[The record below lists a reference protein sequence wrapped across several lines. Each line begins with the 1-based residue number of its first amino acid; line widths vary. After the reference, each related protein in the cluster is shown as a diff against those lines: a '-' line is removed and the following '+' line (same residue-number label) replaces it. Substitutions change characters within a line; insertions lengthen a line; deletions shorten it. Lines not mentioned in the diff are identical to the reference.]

1 MDESTESH
9 PMLAWKLDEAVESGA
24 FPAAQACVIRN
35 GEVVH
40 RSAHGKDCH
49 GREVR
54 EQDLFDVASVTKMVA
69 TTAAMALIVEHGEV
83 GLEDDVR
90 RFLPEVDCRVTVR
103 ELLAHGSGLP
113 AWKPLFTAAL
123 ADTTASVIF
132 PSYDEADVTP
142 ELRQAGFRRAR
153 EIVGGMARC
162 ARVGRD
168 RGKRVYSDI
177 GFILLG
183 QIVAEVAGVSFDRFC
198 AKEVFEPLELGGTG
212 FFDLATPHQTDFQRD
227 RRILA
232 TGETR
237 PRKPA
242 PGQESLYKVPEQE
255 PLLDPGQVD
264 DDNAWAMGGVAGHA
278 GLFSTAR
285 DLACFG
291 WLLQEELEGA
301 ERLGCGETLRLF
313 ASPDELTRGARR
325 GLGFD
330 MPADEGSLAGTT
342 LGKKGPLGAIGH
354 LGFTGCS
361 LWLDRDRGLAV
372 SLVSNRVRP
381 GRTNVEGIR
390 AFRPEFHDSVV
401 RILVG

>member
-1 MDESTESH
+1 MDESNESH
-9 PMLAWKLDEAVESGA
+9 PMLDWKLDEAVDEGA
-24 FPAAQACVIRN
+24 FPAAQACVIR
-35 GEVVH
+35 GGAVVH
-40 RSAHGKDCH
+40 SSAHGRDCH

-54 EQDLFDVASVTKMVA
+54 TQDLFDVASVTKMVA
-69 TTAAMALIVEHGEV
+69 TTTAMGLIVEHGEV
-83 GLEDDVR
+83 GLDDDAR
-90 RFLPEVDCRVTVR
+90 RFLPEVDCRVTIR

-123 ADTTASVIF
+123 ADPTACVIF
-132 PSYDEADVTP
+132 PSYEETDVTP
-142 ELRQAGFRRAR
+142 EMRQAGFRRAR
-153 EIVGGMARC
+153 EIVSGMARC

-183 QIVAEVAGVSFDRFC
+183 QIVAEVAGTSFDRFC
-198 AKEVFEPLELGGTG
+198 HKEIFERLELGGTG
-212 FFDLATPHQTDFQRD
+212 FFDLATPQQAGFQRE
-227 RRILA
+227 RRILS

-237 PRKPA
+237 PREPA
-242 PGQESLYKVPEQE
+242 PGQEALYKVPDQE
-255 PLLDPGQVD
+255 PLIDPGQVD

-278 GLFSTAR
+278 GLFSTAT
-285 DLACFG
+285 DLAQFG

-330 MPADEGSLAGTT
+330 IPADEGSLAGTA
-342 LGKKGPLGAIGH
+342 LGKQGPLGAIGH

-361 LWLDRDRGLAV
+361 LWLDRDRELAV
-372 SLVSNRVRP
+372 SLVTNRVRP
-381 GRTNVEGIR
+381 GRSNVEGIR
-390 AFRPEFHDSVV
+390 AFRPEFHDSVM
-401 RILVG
+401 RTLAS